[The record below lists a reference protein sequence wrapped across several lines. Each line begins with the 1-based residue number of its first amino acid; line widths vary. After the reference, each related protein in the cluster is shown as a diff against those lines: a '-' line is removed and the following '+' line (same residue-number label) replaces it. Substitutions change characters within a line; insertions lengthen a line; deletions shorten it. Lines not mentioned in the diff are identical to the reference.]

1 MAKKCLM
8 EKAAHLKAAKVK
20 DAKRVAEGK
29 KQLTKA
35 NVRAYNRC
43 QICGRR
49 HAFMRKFGVCR
60 LCFRELAL
68 AGLIPGVTKASW

>member
-1 MAKKCLM
+1 MAKQCLI
-8 EKAAHLKAAKVK
+8 EKQ
-20 DAKRVAEGK
+20 KRTPK
-29 KQLTKA
+29 KKPLTKA

-43 QICGRR
+43 RICGRR

-60 LCFRELAL
+60 LCFRELAV

>member
-8 EKAAHLKAAKVK
+8 DKAARLKAEKAK
-20 DAKRVAEGK
+20 DAKRVEAGK
-29 KQLTKA
+29 KPLTKS

-49 HAFMRKFGVCR
+49 HAFMRKFSVCR
-60 LCFRELAL
+60 LCFRELAVN
-68 AGLIPGVTKASW
+68 GMIPGVTKASW

>member
-8 EKAAHLKAAKVK
+8 EKAARLKAEKVK
-20 DAKRVAEGK
+20 DAKRVEAGK
-29 KQLTKA
+29 KPLTKS

-49 HAFMRKFGVCR
+49 HAYMRKFSVCR
-60 LCFRELAL
+60 LCFRELAVN
-68 AGLIPGVTKASW
+68 GMIPGVTKASW